1 MSQKLH
7 TKTIKIA
14 HSPDSDDAFMFY
26 AIKEAKIDL
35 KGYKFEI
42 SSDEIDILN
51 NEALNDEFKYDIF
64 AVSFHAFNFLKDK
77 FKILKSGASM
87 GGKDY
92 GPKLVC
98 RTNVI
103 QNRSET
109 KMKDPMQLSQ
119 QHDLVHWILRFAQ
132 NDGFRIAVPG
142 KLTSA
147 YLVLKEWLKENN
159 IEAEFLFCSYEEVF
173 DLLESGKVDASL
185 LIHEAQLRYQELGY
199 KLITDLGIWWYQ
211 RTNGLNMPLG
221 CNVIRRDLGAETI
234 NELEALLKES
244 IEWGLA
250 NFDEVLDYSRKFAN
264 NKLDNAAA
272 KKYIEMYVN
281 DSTVELS
288 SDDLKSIDLL
298 LSVIA
303 SD

>member
-1 MSQKLH
+1 MTTQ

-26 AIKEAKIDL
+26 AIKEKKIDL
-35 KGYKFEI
+35 KGYEFEI

-51 NEALNDEFKYDIF
+51 NEALTEEFKYDIF
-64 AVSFHAFNFLKDK
+64 AVSFHACAFLKEK
-77 FKILKSGASM
+77 FQILKSGASM

-92 GPKLVC
+92 GPKLV
-98 RTNVI
+98 RRKEV
-103 QNRSET
+103 
-109 KMKDPMQLSQ
+109 D
-119 QHDLVHWILRFAQ
+119 HDGVMT
-132 NDGFRIAVPG
+132 IAVPG

-159 IEAEFLFCSYEEVF
+159 IEAEFLFCSYEDVF
-173 DLLESGKVDASL
+173 PLLDSGKVDASL

-199 KLITDLGIWWYQ
+199 ELITDLGIWWYEK
-211 RTNGLNMPLG
+211 TNGLNMPLG
-221 CNVIRRDLGAETI
+221 CNVIRKDLGKETI

-250 NFDEVLDYSRKFAN
+250 NFEEVLDYSRKFAD
-264 NKLDNAAA
+264 NKLNDEKA
-272 KKYIEMYVN
+272 KKYIEMYVS

-288 SDDLKSIDLL
+288 SDDLKSIELL
-298 LSVIA
+298 LAKV
-303 SD
+303 